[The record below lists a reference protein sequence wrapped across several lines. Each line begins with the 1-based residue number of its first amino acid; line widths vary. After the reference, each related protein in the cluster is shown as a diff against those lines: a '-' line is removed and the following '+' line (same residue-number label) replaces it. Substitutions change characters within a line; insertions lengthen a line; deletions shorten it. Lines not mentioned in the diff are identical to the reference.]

1 MTILNKSKPRHVAAG
16 KPRKPTVLARIIA
29 MIVAVL
35 LGASPATALAAMNG
49 YDVSNWQCGINT
61 AAVPGDFVVVGTTW
75 GTGGFSN
82 SCLAN
87 GVNTDANR
95 QLQTAMS
102 AGKRTGVYHYAMGGN
117 PEAEAQFFVDNVRGY
132 VGKSILVLDWEQV
145 DNPAWGDT
153 SWPRRWAAK
162 VKQLTGVNPII
173 YVQDSAYWQVA
184 GMEQSHNT
192 GIWIAQYAS
201 MDATGYQA
209 SPWNNGMRGEVM
221 RQYTSSGVLPGWSGR
236 LDLDIFNGT
245 PEQWDKYVNPNG
257 DVQPL
262 PQPDPGTGSGGSAV
276 TTEFCVTVASGD
288 TVSGI
293 AQRTGHLPWTAWRV
307 PSGDAGRIYPGDR
320 ICYGGTG
327 TVSAGQ
333 STTSG
338 GGTYTVKSGDCLS
351 AVFGSRWPSIA
362 ALNGL
367 VSPYTIYPG
376 QVLKTDG
383 GATTSASGGS
393 RTVTVRSGDT
403 LSGIAQRLGVSMSQI
418 TGYRSGNPSLIYPG
432 EVLHY

>member
-1 MTILNKSKPRHVAAG
+1 MTILNKSKPR
-16 KPRKPTVLARIIA
+16 KPSVLTRILA
-29 MIVAVL
+29 VIVALL
-35 LGASPATALAAMNG
+35 LGTAPATAMAAMNG
-49 YDVSNWQCGINT
+49 YDISNWQCGIDT

-75 GTGGFSN
+75 GSGGVNN
-82 SCLAN
+82 SCLVN

-95 QLQTAMS
+95 QLQTAMK

-117 PEAEAQFFVDNVRGY
+117 PEAEAKFFVDNVRGY
-132 VGKSILVLDWEQV
+132 VGKSILVLDWEQI

-162 VKQLTGVNPII
+162 IKQLTGVNPII

-201 MDATGYQA
+201 MDATGYQS

-257 DVQPL
+257 DTQPL
-262 PQPDPGTGSGGSAV
+262 PQPDTDTGSDDSDVV

-307 PSGDAGRIYPGDR
+307 PSGDAGRIWPGDR
-320 ICYGGTG
+320 ICYGGSG
-327 TVSAGQ
+327 TVSTGQ
-333 STTSG
+333 STS

-351 AVFGSRWPSIA
+351 LVFGSRWPTIA
-362 ALNGL
+362 SLNGL

-383 GATTSASGGS
+383 GATASASGGA
-393 RTVTVRSGDT
+393 RTYTVRSGDYLT
-403 LSGIAQRLGVSMSQI
+403 GIAARLGISWTQL

-432 EVLHY
+432 EVLRY